1 MEDNNNLY
9 EIKDVNDIIDQ
20 NTGSFIKLN
29 GENIYNDDILNRYV
43 CTHWKMPLDKRVIVY
58 HKDILALENSV
69 WINKFYHPYS
79 GRELHYPL
87 TGLNLDAESIFMS
100 PDQYNSIKNL
110 NSESIFLMQINFS
123 PVHEREKHNN
133 PIQMQVNKISELKNM
148 SDIELYKD
156 SEGNILITKSLV
168 ESVIKENSKEI
179 EDGINANQKILDD
192 LGQEIEEVKNQQQ
205 SIINDIQ
212 EKNNDLE
219 NLLKEIDE
227 QKIEIAKLVELRDNM
242 DKEIAKELQK
252 KANKL
257 LQLGLLDDDKFKK
270 LTGVENKYSL
280 EEGTYITYADIN
292 NSVNNLI
299 NHIQAYLYNKGIIYD
314 KELLMD
320 FYALLQTNDFIV
332 LAGDSGTGK
341 TSLVKYFADAIG
353 GVSKI
358 IPVKPNWTGSEDLL
372 GYYNPIEKRFLS
384 TEFTEAIGEAIENPD
399 IPYFI
404 CLDEMNLARVEYY
417 FADFLSLLE
426 ERSKNIEIHL
436 YNDSENSNNLKEI
449 YSFTEILEHIT
460 NKVKKGEEYSYI
472 DMMQDEEL
480 NAEIRKVFG
489 LTEKESL
496 ISYYIHLRNILNNAF
511 TIQPKLY
518 LPNNIRF
525 FGAINIDETTNYLSP
540 KILDRAHI
548 IRFKSPFLNMDR
560 EYSIDTDYEYIDKKI
575 KLTPIELG
583 VRKEYPDFQKDDEFV
598 SEILNLVE
606 KYLLPMGIEFSF
618 RTIRQGINYN
628 NICKE
633 LGIDKYLIFNNYLI
647 HKILPKL
654 TFDGNKKVNENT
666 TKIILLEN
674 MLQELRDI
682 LNRENNEYKEV
693 IDELVN
699 VISRAKNNQDIVNY
713 WA

>member
-1 MEDNNNLY
+1 MIDNNDIY
-9 EIKDVNDIIDQ
+9 EIKDVNDIFDQ
-20 NTGSFIKLN
+20 TTGSFIKLN

-43 CTHWKMPLDKRVIVY
+43 CTHWKMSLDKRVIVY
-58 HKDILALENSV
+58 HKDILALDNSV

-79 GRELHYPL
+79 GEELYYPL
-87 TGLNLDAESIFMS
+87 TGLNLDSESIFLS
-100 PDQYNSIKNL
+100 PDKYNSIKNL
-110 NSESIFLMQINFS
+110 DKNSMFLMDIDFS
-123 PVHEREKHNN
+123 PIYEREKHSN

-168 ESVIKENSKEI
+168 ESVIKENSREI

-192 LGQEIEEVKNQQQ
+192 LGQEIEEVKNQQR

-320 FYALLQTNDFIV
+320 FFALLQTNDFIV

-399 IPYFI
+399 VPYFI

-426 ERSKNIEIHL
+426 ERTKNIEIHL
-436 YNDSENSNNLKEI
+436 YNDNEKSNNLKEI

-460 NKVKKGEEYSYI
+460 NKVKKGKEYSYI

-548 IRFKSPFLNMDR
+548 IRFKSPFLNLDK
-560 EYSIDTDYEYIDKKI
+560 EYNINIDYEYIDKKI

-583 VRKEYPDFQKDDEFV
+583 VRKEYPDFKKDDEFV
-598 SEILNLVE
+598 SFILNLVE
-606 KYLLPMGIEFSF
+606 KYLLPMGVEFSF
-618 RTIRQGINYN
+618 RTIRQGMNYN
-628 NICKE
+628 NICTE
-633 LGIDKYLIFNNYLI
+633 LGMDKYLIFNNYLI

-654 TFDGNKKVNENT
+654 TFDGNKKIDDKT
-666 TKIILLEN
+666 TKIMLLEN
-674 MLQELRDI
+674 MLQELKTI
-682 LNRENNEYKEV
+682 LSQEDNQYKDV
-693 IDELVN
+693 IEELVN

>member
-1 MEDNNNLY
+1 MIDNNDIY
-9 EIKDVNDIIDQ
+9 EIKDVNDIFDQ
-20 NTGSFIKLN
+20 TTGSFIKHN
-29 GENIYNDDILNRYV
+29 GKNLYDDDILEKYV
-43 CTHWKMPLDKRVIVY
+43 CTHWKMSLDKRVIVY
-58 HKDILALENSV
+58 HKDILALDNSV

-79 GRELHYPL
+79 GEELYYPL
-87 TGLNLDAESIFMS
+87 TGLNLDSESIFLS
-100 PDQYNSIKNL
+100 PDKYNSIKNL
-110 NSESIFLMQINFS
+110 DKNSMFLMDIDFS
-123 PVHEREKHNN
+123 PIYEREKHSN

-168 ESVIKENSKEI
+168 ESVIKENSREI

-192 LGQEIEEVKNQQQ
+192 LGQEIEEVKNQQR

-320 FYALLQTNDFIV
+320 FFALLQTNDFIV

-399 IPYFI
+399 VPYFI

-426 ERSKNIEIHL
+426 ERTKNIEIHL
-436 YNDSENSNNLKEI
+436 YNDNENSNNLKEI

-460 NKVKKGEEYSYI
+460 NKVKKGKEYSYI

-548 IRFKSPFLNMDR
+548 IRFKSPFLNLDK
-560 EYSIDTDYEYIDKKI
+560 EYNINIDYEYIDKKL

-583 VRKEYPDFQKDDEFV
+583 VRKEYPDFKKDDEFV
-598 SEILNLVE
+598 IFILNLVE

-618 RTIRQGINYN
+618 RTIRQGMNYN
-628 NICKE
+628 NIGQE
-633 LGIDKYLIFNNYLI
+633 LGMNKYLIFNNYLI

-654 TFDGNKKVNENT
+654 TFDGNKKINENT
-666 TKIILLEN
+666 TKIMLLES
-674 MLQELRDI
+674 MLQELKDI
-682 LNRENNEYKEV
+682 LNSEGNEYKEV